1 MSRCFRQF
9 WRFTPDVNHGGL
21 DTLPK
26 LKTDD
31 ESQLKCS
38 KKIINTSSC
47 GVSCFFLKRGHVIQ
61 MVIPRFQTLEL
72 KIPNLGAKLDLKQK
86 HSTAK
91 LEICIFPEDRY
102 VYFYE
107 Q

>member
-1 MSRCFRQF
+1 MSRCLRQF

-38 KKIINTSSC
+38 KISSTLAAA
-47 GVSCFFLKRGHVIQ
+47 VFRVFF
-61 MVIPRFQTLEL
+61 
-72 KIPNLGAKLDLKQK
+72 
-86 HSTAK
+86 
-91 LEICIFPEDRY
+91 
-102 VYFYE
+102 
-107 Q
+107 